1 MEGEHLG
8 KYFNPGNIGFENII
22 KKNYVDKTG
31 MIDIVNDSIGTSDNL
46 ICVSRPRRFGKSF
59 VAQMLTAYYD
69 CSCDSHSL
77 FDDYNISK
85 CQSYEEHINRY
96 NVITIDVTG
105 FISDVQSS
113 NGEKKLSEIPN
124 MIARSIRN
132 EIVEMYPEFSDVL
145 LLEDCLLKCV
155 DNTGRKFVFVID
167 EWDALIRE
175 AKNDSDTQKA
185 YLNFLRGLFKNANV
199 TPKAIALAY
208 MTGILP
214 IKKDGTES
222 ALSDFDEYS
231 ILDSYKYAEYIG
243 FTDDE
248 VERLCKLNKMNIEEV
263 RYWYN
268 GYSIGG
274 SYAIYNPYSV
284 MQAIKR
290 RKCKSYWKKTTAAE
304 TLTTYINMN
313 FDGLQED
320 VLRLIAG
327 ESIEVHTEDFA
338 NDVETFH
345 SRDDVL
351 TLLIHLGYL
360 AYDEDNNEVRIPNE
374 EVREEFNSLI
384 RKANMNKLAELIKKS
399 DKLLS
404 DTIACDE
411 DSVAIAIERIR
422 ESNYAPNYYNDEQ
435 ALRYVIKFA
444 YIVCVDRYLK
454 IEELPSGK
462 GIADV
467 VFLPKKNTDYPAI
480 VIELKWNKTDEA
492 AIAQIKN
499 KRYPVILK
507 DYAGE
512 ILLVGINYNA
522 KSKEHSCR
530 IEKIG

>member
-1 MEGEHLG
+1 MG

-77 FDDYNISK
+77 FDNYNISK
-85 CQSYEEHINRY
+85 YQSYKEHINSY

-105 FISDVQSS
+105 FLSDVQSS
-113 NGEKKLSEIPN
+113 NGEKKLSEVPN

-155 DNTGRKFVFVID
+155 EATGRKFVFVID

-175 AKNDSDTQKA
+175 AKNDSGTQKA

-199 TPKAIALAY
+199 TPKTIALAY

-222 ALSDFDEYS
+222 ALSDFNEYS

-248 VERLCKLNKMNIEEV
+248 VEKLCEINEMNIEEV

-384 RKANMNKLAELIKKS
+384 RKAKMNNLAELIKKS

-404 DTIACDE
+404 DTIACNE
-411 DSVAIAIERIR
+411 DSVATAIERIR
-422 ESNYAPNYYNDEQ
+422 ESNYAPAFYNDEQ

-444 YIVCVDRYLK
+444 YIVCVDKYMK
-454 IEELPSGK
+454 IEELPSGR

-467 VFLPKKNTDYPAI
+467 VFLPKKNTDYPAM
-480 VIELKWNKTDEA
+480 VIELKWDKTDET
-492 AIAQIKN
+492 AISQIKDN
-499 KRYPVILK
+499 RYHAVLK
-507 DYAGE
+507 DYVGE

-522 KSKEHSCR
+522 KTKEHSCR
-530 IEKIG
+530 IEKI

>member
-1 MEGEHLG
+1 
-8 KYFNPGNIGFENII
+8 
-22 KKNYVDKTG
+22 
-31 MIDIVNDSIGTSDNL
+31 
-46 ICVSRPRRFGKSF
+46 
-59 VAQMLTAYYD
+59 
-69 CSCDSHSL
+69 
-77 FDDYNISK
+77 
-85 CQSYEEHINRY
+85 
-96 NVITIDVTG
+96 
-105 FISDVQSS
+105 
-113 NGEKKLSEIPN
+113 
-124 MIARSIRN
+124 
-132 EIVEMYPEFSDVL
+132 VL

-155 DNTGRKFVFVID
+155 EATGRKFVFVID

-175 AKNDSDTQKA
+175 AKNDSSTQKA

-222 ALSDFDEYS
+222 ALSDFNEYS

-248 VERLCKLNKMNIEEV
+248 VEKLCEINEMNIEEV

-345 SRDDVL
+345 TKDDVL
-351 TLLIHLGYL
+351 TLMIHLGYL
-360 AYDEDNNEVRIPNE
+360 AYNEDSNEVMGTTKGRH
-374 EVREEFNSLI
+374 
-384 RKANMNKLAELIKKS
+384 AMLAE
-399 DKLLS
+399 
-404 DTIACDE
+404 
-411 DSVAIAIERIR
+411 
-422 ESNYAPNYYNDEQ
+422 
-435 ALRYVIKFA
+435 
-444 YIVCVDRYLK
+444 
-454 IEELPSGK
+454 
-462 GIADV
+462 
-467 VFLPKKNTDYPAI
+467 
-480 VIELKWNKTDEA
+480 
-492 AIAQIKN
+492 
-499 KRYPVILK
+499 
-507 DYAGE
+507 
-512 ILLVGINYNA
+512 
-522 KSKEHSCR
+522 
-530 IEKIG
+530 